1 MSKLVHDILLEAIE
15 ASKPLA
21 DEIQQQDRDLASQLR
36 RAASSAALNAA
47 EGEWGRKG
55 HRAERLAVAMNS
67 AREAKQALRIAV
79 AWGYIGATQSASA
92 DDRFDHAAASLW
104 RIIHG

>member
-1 MSKLVHDILLEAIE
+1 MSKLVHDILLQAIE
-15 ASKPLA
+15 VTRPLA
-21 DEIQQQDRDLASQLR
+21 ERFQPQDRDLASQLR

-47 EGEWGRKG
+47 EGEWARKG
-55 HRAERLAVAMNS
+55 HRAEHLSVAMNS

-79 AWGYIGATQSASA
+79 AWGYITAMESASA

-104 RIIHG
+104 RMIHG